1 MARSDLLQSYARF
14 QKALNDYNNLIAQIE
29 DKAASIK
36 EQYNVNATEIQIMNH
51 NLLTQ
56 VTLDATIVAA
66 RVAAYAF
73 DRAAKSAQDEADAT
87 AEGLPKVT
95 GLASD
100 VTSGMRAALKHAGST
115 AAEVFEVS
123 ADVARGTELVAQQ
136 AKEVASLQSQIEIS
150 AKEKKEALGNEL
162 SMLAVLVRLRK
173 RCNSSSVV
181 MTLPWQAG
189 FDCLMIAYNSGRR
202 PLLGFNST
210 ATRTWPSEFSGMMRS
225 RNTGPSSIWRRCIFT
240 SRRAPMIMKPV

>member
-1 MARSDLLQSYARF
+1 
-14 QKALNDYNNLIAQIE
+14 
-29 DKAASIK
+29 
-36 EQYNVNATEIQIMNH
+36 MNH

-162 SMLAVLVRLRK
+162 SMLAVLVRQEASTRLELFTAQEALQQLIGRYDAAVASGLRSLDDRLQFRK
-173 RCNSSSVV
+173 
-181 MTLPWQAG
+181 G
-189 FDCLMIAYNSGRR
+189 
-202 PLLGFNST
+202 T
-210 ATRTWPSEFSGMMRS
+210 AAWSKQYRYKDMAFRIFRTDS
-225 RNTGPSSIWRRCIFT
+225 
-240 SRRAPMIMKPV
+240 